1 MAKTV
6 AATQPGSALLS
17 FAPHPCR
24 ERIHPFRVS
33 RFYLHSPVGLTQQPY
48 RQQRKGAIKKVQ
60 PKAAHHNYSIFTI
73 HHSLFIGA
81 VTDRP
86 FLSSPQGEDNLV
98 RRKIQHRTH
107 ATRNAMV
114 SANVPNRAPAITVLV
129 AASIRLRK
137 KTVED
142 GGEILGQVG
151 GYDDMLARAR
161 MDEFQLARVQ
171 ALAAKPPVSYTH
183 LDVYKRQHRAC
194 RVCRRRQG
202 YLRALRPAQ
211 RICPEDTSC
220 L

>member
-1 MAKTV
+1 METVVASRFFRGALTQLRIRLLPVPGVEGADKTV
-6 AATQPGSALLS
+6 RATQPGSASWVL
-17 FAPHPCR
+17 HCTPCR
-24 ERIHPFRVS
+24 ERACPFRVS

-114 SANVPNRAPAITVLV
+114 SSNIPNRDNKLCIALALRVAATVSANVPNRAPAITVLV
-129 AASIRLRK
+129 AASIRL
-137 KTVED
+137 
-142 GGEILGQVG
+142 
-151 GYDDMLARAR
+151 
-161 MDEFQLARVQ
+161 
-171 ALAAKPPVSYTH
+171 
-183 LDVYKRQHRAC
+183 
-194 RVCRRRQG
+194 
-202 YLRALRPAQ
+202 
-211 RICPEDTSC
+211 
-220 L
+220 